1 MTTANDFPMVVVIS
15 KYSIIYEFAKIRCQ
29 NKDKHKFLVLYLEYV
44 NIYPPVEQRFS
55 PFEFYSL
62 MRKNNPIAF
71 DERNE
76 QWGLYCYRDIEKIL
90 KDPLKFS
97 SKFGPFHV
105 PQEYQENLNRPSL
118 LNTDPPYHRKLRS
131 IVDTLFVPIEISKLE
146 PRIENIANELINNII
161 EKDNTTMDLITDF
174 AYPLPATVIAELLGV
189 PSEDRDTFHQW
200 ADDIVSL
207 EITSDSDIDSIRKA
221 DKTVTDMDIYFSKLI
236 EKKKKMPD
244 NDLISHIIKAKV
256 DGHSLS
262 GKEILSFCSLL
273 LNAGHVTTVNLIG
286 NLVFSLLENPQE
298 FKRLQENNNSLIK
311 PAIEETLRYRSPVQ
325 FLFRIANA
333 DVTLSEESSVQRQ
346 KIQKGQGIT
355 LFLGSANHDESIF
368 TDPERF
374 DITRKNLRHLGFG
387 NGIHFCLGAPLA
399 RLEGQIALKIILER
413 FENLQFN
420 FDNSDREDLYTK
432 VTPLK
437 SSFLLGLSHLPL
449 CFQSKNRC

>member
-1 MTTANDFPMVVVIS
+1 M
-15 KYSIIYEFAKIRCQ
+15 
-29 NKDKHKFLVLYLEYV
+29 

-62 MRKNNPIAF
+62 MRKNNPVVF
-71 DERNE
+71 DERNG
-76 QWGLYCYRDIEKIL
+76 QWGLYCYSDIEKIL
-90 KDPLKFS
+90 KDPIKFS
-97 SKFGPFHV
+97 SKFGPFQV

-131 IVDTLFVPIEISKLE
+131 IVDTLFVPIEIAKLE
-146 PRIENIANELINNII
+146 PRIENIANELIDNII
-161 EKDNTTMDLITDF
+161 KKDNTTMDLITDF

-189 PSEDRDTFHQW
+189 PSEDRDTFRQW
-200 ADDIVSL
+200 ADNIVSL

-221 DKTVTDMDIYFSKLI
+221 NKTVTDMDIYFNKLI
-236 EKKKKMPD
+236 EKKKKMPT

-256 DGHSLS
+256 DGHSLF

-298 FKRLQENNNSLIK
+298 FKRLQESKNSLIK
-311 PAIEETLRYRSPVQ
+311 STIEETLRYRSPVQ

-333 DVTLSEESSVQRQ
+333 DVTLSEESGKKRVQKQ

-387 NGIHFCLGAPLA
+387 TGIHFCLGAPLA
-399 RLEGQIALKIILER
+399 RLEGKIALRMILER

-420 FDNSDREDLYTK
+420 FDNSDRQDLYTK

-449 CFQSKNRC
+449 CFQSKNI

>member
-1 MTTANDFPMVVVIS
+1 LS
-15 KYSIIYEFAKIRCQ
+15 S
-29 NKDKHKFLVLYLEYV
+29 KDKDKFLVLYLEYM

-55 PFEFYSL
+55 PFKFYSL
-62 MRKNNPIAF
+62 MRKNNPVAF
-71 DERNE
+71 DEKNE
-76 QWGLYCYRDIEKIL
+76 QWGLYCYSDIEKIL
-90 KDPLKFS
+90 KDPKKFS
-97 SKFGPFHV
+97 SKFEPFQV

-131 IVDTLFVPIEISKLE
+131 IVDTLFVPIEISKLG
-146 PRIENIANELINNII
+146 PRIENIANELIDNII

-189 PSEDRDTFHQW
+189 PSEDQDTFRQW
-200 ADDIVSL
+200 ADNIVSL

-221 DKTVTDMDIYFSKLI
+221 DKTVNDMDIYFSNLI
-236 EKKKKMPD
+236 EKKKKMPA
-244 NDLISHIIKAKV
+244 NDLISHIIRAKV
-256 DGHSLS
+256 DGQSLS
-262 GKEILSFCSLL
+262 EKEILSFCSLL

-286 NLVFSLLENPQE
+286 NLIFSLLENPQE
-298 FKRLQENNNSLIK
+298 FKRLQENKNSLIK

-325 FLFRIANA
+325 LLFRIANA
-333 DVTLSEESSVQRQ
+333 DITLSEGSGERGGEKRVQNQ
-346 KIQKGQGIT
+346 KIQKGQRIT

-399 RLEGQIALKIILER
+399 RLEGQIALRIILER

-420 FDNSDREDLYTK
+420 FENSDRQDLYTK
-432 VTPLK
+432 VSPLK
-437 SSFLLGLSHLPL
+437 SSFLLGLSQLPL
-449 CFQSKNRC
+449 RFQSKNRK

>member
-1 MTTANDFPMVVVIS
+1 M
-15 KYSIIYEFAKIRCQ
+15 
-29 NKDKHKFLVLYLEYV
+29 

-62 MRKNNPIAF
+62 MRKNNPVVF
-71 DERNE
+71 DERNG
-76 QWGLYCYRDIEKIL
+76 QWGLYCYSDIEKIL
-90 KDPLKFS
+90 KDPIKFS
-97 SKFGPFHV
+97 SKFGPFQV

-131 IVDTLFVPIEISKLE
+131 IVDTLFVPIEIAKLE
-146 PRIENIANELINNII
+146 PRIENIANELIDNII
-161 EKDNTTMDLITDF
+161 KKDSTTMDLITDF

-189 PSEDRDTFHQW
+189 PSEDRDTFRQW
-200 ADDIVSL
+200 ADNIVSL

-221 DKTVTDMDIYFSKLI
+221 NKTVTDMDIYFNKLI
-236 EKKKKMPD
+236 EKKKKMPT

-256 DGHSLS
+256 DGHSLF

-298 FKRLQENNNSLIK
+298 FKRLQESKNSLIK
-311 PAIEETLRYRSPVQ
+311 STIEETLRYRSPVQ

-333 DVTLSEESSVQRQ
+333 DVTLSEESGKKRVQKQ

-387 NGIHFCLGAPLA
+387 TGIHFCLGAPLA
-399 RLEGQIALKIILER
+399 RHEGKIELRMILER

-420 FDNSDREDLYTK
+420 FDNSDRQDLYTK

-449 CFQSKNRC
+449 CFQSKNI

>member
-1 MTTANDFPMVVVIS
+1 M
-15 KYSIIYEFAKIRCQ
+15 
-29 NKDKHKFLVLYLEYV
+29 
-44 NIYPPVEQRFS
+44 NIYPPVKQRFS

-62 MRKNNPIAF
+62 MRKNNPVVF
-71 DERNE
+71 DERNG
-76 QWGLYCYRDIEKIL
+76 QWGLYCYSDIEKIL
-90 KDPLKFS
+90 KDPIKFS
-97 SKFGPFHV
+97 SKFGPFQV

-131 IVDTLFVPIEISKLE
+131 IVDTLFVPIEIAKLE
-146 PRIENIANELINNII
+146 PRIENIANELIDNII
-161 EKDNTTMDLITDF
+161 KKDNTTMDLITDF

-189 PSEDRDTFHQW
+189 PSEDRDTFRQW
-200 ADDIVSL
+200 ADNIVSL

-221 DKTVTDMDIYFSKLI
+221 NKTVTDMDIYFNKLI
-236 EKKKKMPD
+236 EKKKKMPT

-256 DGHSLS
+256 DGHSLF

-298 FKRLQENNNSLIK
+298 FKRLQESKNSLIK
-311 PAIEETLRYRSPVQ
+311 STIEETLRYRSPVQ

-333 DVTLSEESSVQRQ
+333 DVTLSEESGKKRVQKQ

-420 FDNSDREDLYTK
+420 FYNSDREDLYTK

-449 CFQSKNRC
+449 CFQSKNR

>member
-1 MTTANDFPMVVVIS
+1 M
-15 KYSIIYEFAKIRCQ
+15 
-29 NKDKHKFLVLYLEYV
+29 

-62 MRKNNPIAF
+62 MRKNNPVVF
-71 DERNE
+71 DERNG
-76 QWGLYCYRDIEKIL
+76 QWGLYCYSDIEKIL
-90 KDPLKFS
+90 KDPIKFS
-97 SKFGPFHV
+97 SKFGPFQV

-131 IVDTLFVPIEISKLE
+131 IVDTLFVPIEIAKLE
-146 PRIENIANELINNII
+146 PRIENIANELIDNII
-161 EKDNTTMDLITDF
+161 KKDSTTMDLITDF

-189 PSEDRDTFHQW
+189 PSEDRDTFRQW
-200 ADDIVSL
+200 ADNIVSL

-221 DKTVTDMDIYFSKLI
+221 NKTVTDMDIYFNKLI
-236 EKKKKMPD
+236 EKKKKMPT

-256 DGHSLS
+256 DGHSLF

-298 FKRLQENNNSLIK
+298 FKRLQESKNSLIK
-311 PAIEETLRYRSPVQ
+311 STIEETLRYRSPVQ

-333 DVTLSEESSVQRQ
+333 DVTLSEESGKKRVQKQ

-387 NGIHFCLGAPLA
+387 TGIHFCLGAPLA
-399 RLEGQIALKIILER
+399 RLEGKIALRIILER

-420 FDNSDREDLYTK
+420 FDNSDRQDLYTK

-437 SSFLLGLSHLPL
+437 SSFLLGLSHLHL
-449 CFQSKNRC
+449 CFQSKNI

>member
-1 MTTANDFPMVVVIS
+1 M
-15 KYSIIYEFAKIRCQ
+15 
-29 NKDKHKFLVLYLEYV
+29 

-62 MRKNNPIAF
+62 MRKNNPVVF
-71 DERNE
+71 DERNG
-76 QWGLYCYRDIEKIL
+76 QWGLYCYSDIEKIL
-90 KDPLKFS
+90 KDPIKFS
-97 SKFGPFHV
+97 SKFGPFQV

-131 IVDTLFVPIEISKLE
+131 IVDTLFVPIEIAKLE
-146 PRIENIANELINNII
+146 LRIENIANELIDNII
-161 EKDNTTMDLITDF
+161 IKDNTTMDLITDF

-189 PSEDRDTFHQW
+189 PSEDRDTFRQW
-200 ADDIVSL
+200 ADNIVSL

-221 DKTVTDMDIYFSKLI
+221 NKTVTDMDVYFNKLI
-236 EKKKKMPD
+236 EKKKKMPT

-256 DGHSLS
+256 DGHSLF

-298 FKRLQENNNSLIK
+298 FKRLQESKNSLIK
-311 PAIEETLRYRSPVQ
+311 STIEETLRYRSPVQ

-333 DVTLSEESSVQRQ
+333 DVTLSEESGKKRVQKQ

-387 NGIHFCLGAPLA
+387 TGIHFCLGAPLA
-399 RLEGQIALKIILER
+399 RLEGKIALRMILER

-420 FDNSDREDLYTK
+420 FDNSDRQDLYTK

-449 CFQSKNRC
+449 CFQAKNI

>member
-1 MTTANDFPMVVVIS
+1 M
-15 KYSIIYEFAKIRCQ
+15 
-29 NKDKHKFLVLYLEYV
+29 

-62 MRKNNPIAF
+62 MRKNNPVVF
-71 DERNE
+71 DERNG
-76 QWGLYCYRDIEKIL
+76 QWGLYCYSDIEKIL
-90 KDPLKFS
+90 KDPIKFS
-97 SKFGPFHV
+97 SKFGPFQV

-131 IVDTLFVPIEISKLE
+131 IVDTLFVPIEIAKLE
-146 PRIENIANELINNII
+146 PRIENIANELIDNII
-161 EKDNTTMDLITDF
+161 KKDSTTMDLITDF

-189 PSEDRDTFHQW
+189 PSEDRDTFRQW
-200 ADDIVSL
+200 TDNIVSL

-221 DKTVTDMDIYFSKLI
+221 NKTVTDMDIYFNKLI
-236 EKKKKMPD
+236 EKKKKMPT

-256 DGHSLS
+256 DGHSLF

-298 FKRLQENNNSLIK
+298 FKRLQESKNSLIK
-311 PAIEETLRYRSPVQ
+311 STIEETLRYRSPVQ

-333 DVTLSEESSVQRQ
+333 DVTLSEESGKKRVQKQ

-387 NGIHFCLGAPLA
+387 TGIHFCLGAPLA
-399 RLEGQIALKIILER
+399 RLEGKIALRMILER

-420 FDNSDREDLYTK
+420 FDNSDRQDLYTK

-449 CFQSKNRC
+449 CFQSKNI

>member
-1 MTTANDFPMVVVIS
+1 M
-15 KYSIIYEFAKIRCQ
+15 
-29 NKDKHKFLVLYLEYV
+29 

-62 MRKNNPIAF
+62 MRKNNPVVF
-71 DERNE
+71 DERNG
-76 QWGLYCYRDIEKIL
+76 QWGLYCYSDIEKIL
-90 KDPLKFS
+90 KDPIKFS
-97 SKFGPFHV
+97 SKFGPFQV

-131 IVDTLFVPIEISKLE
+131 IVDTLFVPIEIAKLE
-146 PRIENIANELINNII
+146 PRIENIANELIDNII
-161 EKDNTTMDLITDF
+161 KKDNTTMDLITDF

-189 PSEDRDTFHQW
+189 PSEDRDTFRQW
-200 ADDIVSL
+200 ADNIVSL

-221 DKTVTDMDIYFSKLI
+221 NKTVTDMDIYFNKLI
-236 EKKKKMPD
+236 EKKKKMPT

-256 DGHSLS
+256 DGHSLF

-298 FKRLQENNNSLIK
+298 FKRLQESKNSLIK
-311 PAIEETLRYRSPVQ
+311 STIEETLRYRSPVQ

-333 DVTLSEESSVQRQ
+333 DVTLSEESGKKRVQKQ
-346 KIQKGQGIT
+346 KKQKGQGIT

-387 NGIHFCLGAPLA
+387 TGIHFCLGAPLA
-399 RLEGQIALKIILER
+399 RLEGKIALRMILER

-420 FDNSDREDLYTK
+420 FDNSDRQDLYTK

-449 CFQSKNRC
+449 CFQSKNI

>member
-1 MTTANDFPMVVVIS
+1 M
-15 KYSIIYEFAKIRCQ
+15 
-29 NKDKHKFLVLYLEYV
+29 

-62 MRKNNPIAF
+62 MRKNNPVVF

-76 QWGLYCYRDIEKIL
+76 QWGLYRYSDIEKIL
-90 KDPLKFS
+90 KDPIKFS
-97 SKFGPFHV
+97 SKFETFQV

-146 PRIENIANELINNII
+146 PRIENIANELIDNII
-161 EKDNTTMDLITDF
+161 EKGNTTMDLITDF

-189 PSEDRDTFHQW
+189 PSEDQDTFRQW
-200 ADDIVSL
+200 ADNIVSL
-207 EITSDSDIDSIRKA
+207 EITSDSDINSIRKA
-221 DKTVTDMDIYFSKLI
+221 DKTVTDMDIYFSNLI
-236 EKKKKMPD
+236 EKKKKMPA
-244 NDLISHIIKAKV
+244 NDLISHIIRAKV
-256 DGHSLS
+256 DGQFLS
-262 GKEILSFCSLL
+262 EKEILSFCSLL

-298 FKRLQENNNSLIK
+298 FKRLQENQNSLIK

-325 FLFRIANA
+325 FLFRIANT
-333 DVTLSEESSVQRQ
+333 DVTLYEGREEEKRVQKQ

-368 TDPERF
+368 IDPERF

-399 RLEGQIALKIILER
+399 RLEGQIALRIILER
-413 FENLQFN
+413 FKDLQFN
-420 FDNSDREDLYTK
+420 FDYTDKQDLYTK
-432 VTPLK
+432 VTPFK
-437 SSFLLGLSHLPL
+437 SSFLLGLSHLHL
-449 CFQSKNRC
+449 RFQSKVN